1 MHARTHARTAQR
13 VTLPALQCTIRLF
26 VSRFFCFTLFH
37 SLVDKWV
44 VCRVD
49 EGYSSTCEKHYFD
62 SVPADTEDFCG
73 CCDGS
78 VPQDGCSG
86 SSCCEHNGEQDG
98 KDDDKGDE
106 KDKGKDES
114 KDDDKDD
121 GIYD

>member
-1 MHARTHARTAQR
+1 M
-13 VTLPALQCTIRLF
+13 LF
-26 VSRFFCFTLFH
+26 SHVFVCLFLR

-49 EGYSSTCEKHYFD
+49 RGYSSTCEKHYFD

-86 SSCCEHNGEQDG
+86 SSCCKHNGKQDG
-98 KDDDKGDE
+98 KDDDKDDD
-106 KDKGKDES
+106 KDDGKDES
-114 KDDDKDD
+114 KDDDKDNDKDD